1 MLEGNMSDEK
11 KYIKKWTSISFS
23 RSATKF
29 VISPLELKTATFI
42 DLLLSDGEITTLNFV
57 FLPTRKSKKS
67 KKNSL
72 KKTVR
77 NI

>member
-11 KYIKKWTSISFS
+11 KYIKKWISISFS

-42 DLLLSDGEITTLNFV
+42 DLLLSDGEITTLNFR
-57 FLPTRKSKKS
+57 PTRKSKNS
-67 KKNSL
+67 KKKSL

-77 NI
+77 NM